1 MTAIE
6 TPLGAESQS
15 LAPFLFS
22 CEEIAEYEIHSPVK
36 LQKAL
41 RLVCSRLNKGDGI
54 SATYKDSLRRT
65 YQQLNLILNVQFAQH
80 RLGAVPPWLRD
91 HPRITYTNQLRGYES
106 DFSNDSQVIDLHF
119 FHCMGHRICAHK
131 DGHSALGIDEFD
143 FEAAHRFAR
152 YGGSKAQKIA
162 SLYLANSAGVKSC
175 HLGAHVLVSDKL
187 KSSRLDLAQRATALT
202 EQLRM
207 LSRSNNKKPR
217 AWAEAYLA
225 GEHLAA
231 LNAKINGPALDE
243 MQAVL
248 FGYSRQDRQDPRL
261 FLRPWKMA
269 CKLLN
274 KPVPET

>member
-1 MTAIE
+1 MPAIE
-6 TPLGAESQS
+6 TTFGPEKQS
-15 LAPFLFS
+15 PAPFLIS
-22 CEEIAEYEIHSPVK
+22 REKIAQKLHYSPDAIR
-36 LQKAL
+36 QAL
-41 RLVCSRLNKGDGI
+41 RVICNQLNDGDGI
-54 SATYKDSLRRT
+54 SNTYTDSLRRI
-65 YQQLNLILNVQFAQH
+65 YQRLNLILNVQFAQH

-91 HPRITYTNQLRGYES
+91 HPRITYTNQMRGYES

-261 FLRPWKMA
+261 FLRQWKMA